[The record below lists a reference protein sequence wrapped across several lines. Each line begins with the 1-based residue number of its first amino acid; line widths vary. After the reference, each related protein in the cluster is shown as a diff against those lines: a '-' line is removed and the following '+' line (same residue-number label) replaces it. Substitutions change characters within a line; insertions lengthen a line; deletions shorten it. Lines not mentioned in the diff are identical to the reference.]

1 MLNEKKLFLL
11 FPPFICRIIF
21 GINIQFWPNALCG
34 FNFCWAGQSVFHG
47 AGHSIPGFHVPVI
60 GGRLD
65 LARLDAADCSL
76 DVEAIN
82 PYDC

>member
-1 MLNEKKLFLL
+1 MVLHDIQRYCMLNEKKLFLL

-21 GINIQFWPNALCG
+21 GINIQFWPNALPG

-60 GGRLD
+60 GGAYFSGAL
-65 LARLDAADCSL
+65 
-76 DVEAIN
+76 
-82 PYDC
+82 